1 MAATLEGR
9 KANFGSITYNHSS
22 IESGNLAKIGPLDVE
37 ITGLTEIVEN
47 KKQQQNIQPAVRG
60 GNLYYRSLLM
70 NDKTET
76 MRPAQTL

>member
-1 MAATLEGR
+1 VDKANKDWLPWQQPLRGR

-60 GNLYYRSLLM
+60 GIYTIAPY
-70 NDKTET
+70 
-76 MRPAQTL
+76 